1 MVVRVRREQ
10 RFHPYAPFLYGPDSD
25 VYDPAWVTLRAAGVL
40 VTGSTRGV
48 DGTGERMDGMG
59 VSGTRTDQA
68 AAADSTGQAV
78 GLSEEEDESAA
89 VLRAVGHVVKACR
102 ERAGLTQAELGAAI
116 GYGAELVS
124 SVERGRRAPQPEFLE
139 ATDRAL
145 DTGGTLAALKKDVAE
160 ARYPKKVRDLAKL
173 EAEAVELGA
182 YANAVIHG
190 LLQTEE
196 YARALYGNRRPAY
209 TEDEIDRFVA
219 ARLSRQSIFDRKP
232 LLTIS
237 LVHDELTLRRPIGGT
252 MVMRRQLE
260 RLLEVGRLR
269 HVDIQVMP
277 TAREE
282 HAGLAGGF
290 QVLKMGDGATVG
302 QIEAQAYS
310 RVITDPK
317 SARLLDS
324 QYGIIRSQALTP
336 RESQS
341 FIEKVLGET

>member
-1 MVVRVRREQ
+1 
-10 RFHPYAPFLYGPDSD
+10 
-25 VYDPAWVTLRAAGVL
+25 
-40 VTGSTRGV
+40 
-48 DGTGERMDGMG
+48 MG